1 MNTTEI
7 KTAKALVKAF
17 NDEQN
22 YEHDDRLSFK
32 AIDEYVN
39 AVTGEK
45 ASNDEI
51 DASNYVIMTRYFV
64 CDAADDLEVM
74 NLAEVKNACEEFKD
88 SYEASSD

>member
-1 MNTTEI
+1 MNTTQI
-7 KTAKALVKAF
+7 KTAKALIKAF
-17 NDEQN
+17 NAERN

-32 AIDEYVN
+32 TIDEYVN
-39 AVTGEK
+39 AATSEK

-74 NLAEVKNACEEFKD
+74 NLAEVKNACESFED
-88 SYEASSD
+88 SYEENSD